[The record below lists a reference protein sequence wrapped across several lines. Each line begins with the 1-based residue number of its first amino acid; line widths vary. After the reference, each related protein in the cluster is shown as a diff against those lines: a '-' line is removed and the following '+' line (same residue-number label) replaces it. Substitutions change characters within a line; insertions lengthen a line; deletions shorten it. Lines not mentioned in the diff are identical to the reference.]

1 MRRKLVVLSVV
12 CICAALLAAGT
23 GGASIAGARGPAAV
37 HLAEISITKSRVK
50 KQKIV
55 VTTKI
60 SGLAIQGSGWRLE
73 WKPKGKKRK
82 KPKGKAVVKNNLT
95 GKTAKTKRLRKGKFV
110 VTVRLM
116 DANGKPFKPSDFPQA
131 TLSAKKT
138 VRVR

>member
-23 GGASIAGARGPAAV
+23 GGARIAGARGPAAV
-37 HLAEISITKSRVK
+37 HLAEISITKIRVTK
-50 KQKIV
+50 KKRIV
-55 VTTKI
+55 VH
-60 SGLAIQGSGWRLE
+60 GLAIQGSGWRLE

-82 KPKGKAVVKNNLT
+82 KPKGKAVAKNNLT

-110 VTVRLM
+110 VTVRLI
-116 DANGKPFKPSDFPQA
+116 DANGKPFKRSDFPQA